1 MYEQKIVLASSSP
14 RRIAMM
20 KEKGYHPIIF
30 PSSIEEKLPFPM
42 DMKTSVLYLALKKA
56 LDVEQKLDVELK
68 KNHPIILAADTIV
81 YADTMIGKPKSEE
94 EAFQILS
101 SLRNTHHFV
110 ATGVVILRAETW
122 IRQAFCEVTKVFFKD
137 YSDEMLRAYVKTSEP
152 YDKAGGYAIQGTFG
166 RYIDHIEGDFD
177 NVIGFPWYRI
187 EKELKRLL

>member
-122 IRQAFCEVTKVFFKD
+122 IRQAFCEVTKVF
-137 YSDEMLRAYVKTSEP
+137 LRT
-152 YDKAGGYAIQGTFG
+152 IQM
-166 RYIDHIEGDFD
+166 
-177 NVIGFPWYRI
+177 
-187 EKELKRLL
+187 KC